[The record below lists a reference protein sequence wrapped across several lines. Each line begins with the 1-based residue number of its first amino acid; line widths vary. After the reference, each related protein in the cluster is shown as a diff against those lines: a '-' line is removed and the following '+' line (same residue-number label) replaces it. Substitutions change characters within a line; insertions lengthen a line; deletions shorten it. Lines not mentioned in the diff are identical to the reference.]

1 MDGKGVGGGGDAKG
15 GGSDGGKVG
24 GVGVQSGGDNSLK
37 GCVSD
42 TGKMVAPGTGGA
54 SQILRDSFESN
65 PKGYSLAF
73 MLMKILMRR
82 DIKCIE

>member
-1 MDGKGVGGGGDAKG
+1 MDGKGVGAWWWWCQRRR
-15 GGSDGGKVG
+15 SDGGKVG

-42 TGKMVAPGTGGA
+42 TGKMVAPGTGGL

-65 PKGYSLAF
+65 PRGIPWPS
-73 MLMKILMRR
+73 
-82 DIKCIE
+82 C

>member
-1 MDGKGVGGGGDAKG
+1 MARVLVPGGGGAKG
-15 GGSDGGKVG
+15 GGSDGGQVG

-42 TGKMVAPGTGGA
+42 TGKMVAPGTGGL

-73 MLMKILMRR
+73 MLMKRLMRR
-82 DIKCIE
+82 DIVY